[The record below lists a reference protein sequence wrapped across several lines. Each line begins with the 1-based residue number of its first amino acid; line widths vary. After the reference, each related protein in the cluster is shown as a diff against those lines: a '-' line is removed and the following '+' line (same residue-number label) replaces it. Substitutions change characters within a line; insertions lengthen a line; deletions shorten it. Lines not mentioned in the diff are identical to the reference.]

1 MIQCRLSSN
10 GIFNPM
16 RIVYSAIV
24 LALASSLCMQ
34 AQQNMSTDFNGLTLT
49 IRPFY
54 SDYVAKMDEIPV
66 DTWSANPYL
75 HCQFIETIPSS
86 LITPTDTFF
95 IDQAPVK
102 MLTYGWTQ
110 TVAGVFLLPYIQA
123 EYVREFN
130 LEKFLV
136 APAIRWKENKN
147 FSDRAILRYTYV
159 SPFQIRMNGYYSP
172 TCFLM
177 PEELNYFF
185 SRKGEPQD
193 SLRITVDASDALF
206 YTRSD
211 RPLVPDPID
220 PALKRIDCTV
230 STAPSIF
237 FLYRPAFLHK
247 EKTIE
252 GIDID
257 VLFQHLDMSQKL
269 TNESEVKLE
278 LLPLKDTSPIDS
290 AICRLQQIVPP
301 LDKLTKPLES
311 SPTKVDLIVSNMYQ
325 SWDGLGY
332 TYGKAFEY
340 SENKVLQVDPEDY
353 YSRIL
358 THEMTHLFLPYLK
371 PNQASWMSSVDKY
384 MLNEALVEYVACV
397 IHKEYTGENYWE
409 EKERYV
415 LENVDSTML
424 NDVSQIEEVTYTGE
438 DSNSSYWLYYTYIPH
453 CIHQKALV
461 SGGDWTVAERIVS
474 IYKRGLESNWDEG
487 TMRPILNQFKED
499 FGVYLSNK

>member
-1 MIQCRLSSN
+1 MIQCHLSSN

-16 RIVYSAIV
+16 RIVYTTVV
-24 LALASSLCMQ
+24 LALVSSLCMT
-34 AQQNMSTDFNGLTLT
+34 AQQNISTDFNGLTLT

-66 DTWSANPYL
+66 DTWSANKYL

-86 LITPTDTFF
+86 LITPADTFF
-95 IDQAPVK
+95 IDQAPLRL
-102 MLTYGWTQ
+102 LTYGWTR
-110 TVAGVFLLPYIQA
+110 TAAGVFLLPYIQA
-123 EYVREFN
+123 EYVHEFN

-136 APAIRWKENKN
+136 APAIRWKENKK
-147 FSDRAILRYTYV
+147 FSDRAVLRYTYL
-159 SPFQIRMNGYYSP
+159 SPFQIRMDDYYSP
-172 TCFLM
+172 TYFLM

-185 SRKGEPQD
+185 SRKGVPQD
-193 SLRITVDASDALF
+193 SLRITVDVSDALF

-211 RPLVPDPID
+211 RPLIPDTID

-257 VLFQHLDMSQKL
+257 VLFQHLDLSHKP
-269 TNESEVKLE
+269 TRESEVKLE

-311 SPTKVDLIVSNMYQ
+311 SPTKVDLIVSNMNQ
-325 SWDGLGY
+325 SWEGMGFV
-332 TYGKAFEY
+332 YGKAFPY
-340 SENKVLQVDPEDY
+340 TENNVLLVDPDDY
-353 YSRIL
+353 YSRVL
-358 THEMTHLFLPYLK
+358 THEMTHLFLPFVE

-384 MLNEALVEYVACV
+384 TLNEALVEYVACV
-397 IHKEYTGENYWE
+397 IHKEYTGESYWE

-415 LENVDSTML
+415 SENVDSTLL

-453 CIHQKALV
+453 CIHQKALER
-461 SGGDWTVAERIVS
+461 GGDWAVAERIVS
-474 IYKRGLESNWDEG
+474 IYKRGIETNWDEG
-487 TMRPILNQFKED
+487 TMRPILNQFKDD
-499 FGVYLSNK
+499 FGIHLSNK

>member
-1 MIQCRLSSN
+1 MQ
-10 GIFNPM
+10 NPNNLYKSM
-16 RIVYSAIV
+16 RTSYIAIV
-24 LALASSLCMQ
+24 LILVSALCMK

-54 SDYVAKMDEIPV
+54 SDYIAKMDEIPV

-86 LITPTDTFF
+86 LITPADTFF
-95 IDQAPVK
+95 IDQAPIK
-102 MLTYGWTQ
+102 MLPYSWTQ

-172 TCFLM
+172 TYFLM

-185 SRKGEPQD
+185 SRKGVPQD

-211 RPLVPDPID
+211 RPLIPDPID

-257 VLFQHLDMSQKL
+257 VLFQHLDKSHKL
-269 TNESEVKLE
+269 TNESEIKLELE

-332 TYGKAFEY
+332 TYGKAFPDT
-340 SENKVLQVDPEDY
+340 ENKVLQVDPDDY

-358 THEMTHLFLPYLK
+358 THEVTHLFLPSVE
-371 PNQASWMSSVDKY
+371 PDQASWMSSVDKY
-384 MLNEALVEYVACV
+384 ILNEALVEYVACV
-397 IHKEYTGENYWE
+397 IHKEHTGESYWE

-415 LENVDSTML
+415 SENVDSTML

-453 CIHQKALV
+453 CIHQKALM
-461 SGGDWTVAERIVS
+461 SGGDWAVAERIIS

-499 FGVYLSNK
+499 FGIRF

>member
-1 MIQCRLSSN
+1 MQNPNNLSKS
-10 GIFNPM
+10 M
-16 RIVYSAIV
+16 RTSYIAIV
-24 LALASSLCMQ
+24 LFLVSALCMK
-34 AQQNMSTDFNGLTLT
+34 AQHDMSTDFNGLTLT

-54 SDYVAKMDEIPV
+54 SDYVAKMDKSPV
-66 DTWSANPYL
+66 DTWSDNRYL

-86 LITPTDTFF
+86 LITPADTFF

-102 MLTYGWTQ
+102 MLPYGWTQ

-130 LEKFLV
+130 LEKFPV

-147 FSDRAILRYTYV
+147 FSDRAVLRYTYV

-185 SRKGEPQD
+185 SRKGVPQD

-269 TNESEVKLE
+269 TNASEVKLE
-278 LLPLKDTSPIDS
+278 LLPLKDTAPIDS
-290 AICRLQQIVPP
+290 AICLLQQIVPP

-311 SPTKVDLIVSNMYQ
+311 SPTKVDLIVSNMKQ
-325 SWDGLGY
+325 SWDDWGFV
-332 TYGKAFEY
+332 YGKAFEY
-340 SENKVLQVDPEDY
+340 SENKVLLVDPDDY
-353 YSRIL
+353 YSRVL
-358 THEMTHLFLPYLK
+358 THEMAHLFLPFVELD
-371 PNQASWMSSVDKY
+371 QASWMSSVDKS

-397 IHKEYTGENYWE
+397 IHKKYTGESYWE

-415 LENVDSTML
+415 SENVDSTML

-461 SGGDWTVAERIVS
+461 SGGDWAVAERIVS

-487 TMRPILNQFKED
+487 TMRPILNQFKDD
-499 FGVYLSNK
+499 FGIRF